1 MKVEATEN
9 AVREK
14 EKLLINHR
22 LGYHAYF
29 LAFLNCRGENSL
41 VEIVQ
46 DVLQLFDAP
55 IDHFYALL
63 IPLSLVLYLEV
74 SKRSLENRFTMLFLQ
89 LLQSLPLLHTIAL
102 VDVVGKI
109 ELQPFE
115 ELFFLLF
122 NAFALFALLR
132 FFDYDFCFFLTKNLD
147 FDSYCVFC

>member
-1 MKVEATEN
+1 
-9 AVREK
+9 
-14 EKLLINHR
+14 
-22 LGYHAYF
+22 
-29 LAFLNCRGENSL
+29 
-41 VEIVQ
+41 
-46 DVLQLFDAP
+46 
-55 IDHFYALL
+55 
-63 IPLSLVLYLEV
+63 
-74 SKRSLENRFTMLFLQ
+74 MLFLQ

-132 FFDYDFCFFLTKNLD
+132 FFDYDFCFFLTKNLN